1 MVFELSLWD
10 IGLWC
15 GVSSATILAATEVV
29 SPYYGRVNIRLNTG
43 KLRIVGI
50 LFGISFL
57 AILSI
62 KFGTIIRW

>member
-1 MVFELSLWD
+1 MTFELSLWD

-15 GVSSATILAATEVV
+15 GVSSAVILTASEVV
-29 SPYYGRVNIRLNTG
+29 SPYYGRINIRLNTG
-43 KLRIVGI
+43 KLRMVGI

-62 KFGTIIRW
+62 KLGTIIRW